1 LAGASC
7 LEEEEAMN
15 AIGKVRVL
23 GPLALHVEGLRVE
36 LSRLGYALGT
46 AENHIR
52 VMAHL
57 SQWMSDEGVGAG
69 ELSQDRVEQ
78 FLGVLKT
85 QWKRPPTGR
94 TLAPLLHWLRDRQVI
109 PPVADTRPSTPL
121 DAVVERYH
129 HWLVEDRGLAT
140 PTVRRYEATARH
152 FLEKR
157 RTGAGR
163 RMGVEDLSGADVTT
177 FLLGECSR
185 LAVESAKGVVT
196 DLRSLLRFLFL
207 EGLTPTALA
216 TAVPPVAGWR
226 DTGLP
231 ATVTASDVSA
241 LLASCDRSQPTGLR
255 DFAIL
260 TLLARLGLRAAEVA
274 GLELGSVDWRAGEI
288 VIRGKGHRV
297 DRLPLPIDV
306 GEALAAY
313 LAEGRPRVGPRAL
326 FLTTHPPARAMHPH
340 TISGVVRYACVRAHL
355 TSVGSHRLRHALAS
369 ELLRRGAALPEI
381 GQVLRHRS
389 LTSTAI
395 YAKVDRVALRAVA
408 QPWPGTGQ

>member
-1 LAGASC
+1 
-7 LEEEEAMN
+7 MN
-15 AIGKVRVL
+15 AIGQVRVL
-23 GPLALHVEGLRVE
+23 GPLAVHVDGVRCE

-57 SQWMSDEGVGAG
+57 SQWMADEGVEPR

-78 FLGVLKT
+78 FLAVLRM
-85 QWKRPPTGR
+85 QWKRPPTSR
-94 TLAPLLHWLRDRQVI
+94 TLAPLLSWLRERNVV
-109 PPVADTRPSTPL
+109 PPVMSTTRSTPL
-121 DAVVERYH
+121 DALVGRYH
-129 HWLVEDRGLAT
+129 RWLVEDRGLAT
-140 PTVRRYEATARH
+140 QTVRRYEATARR
-152 FLEKR
+152 FLEER
-157 RTGAGR
+157 RTEAGR
-163 RMGVEDLSGADVTT
+163 RTGVEDLSGADVTT

-185 LAVESAKGVVT
+185 LAVKSAKGVVT

-207 EGLTPTALA
+207 EGLTPTRLA

-226 DTGLP
+226 DTELP
-231 ATVTASDVSA
+231 AILAASDVSA
-241 LLASCDRSQPTGLR
+241 LLDSCDRRRPTGLR

-297 DRLPLPIDV
+297 DRLPLPVDV

-313 LAEGRPRVGPRAL
+313 LVAGRSRVSSRML
-326 FLTTHPPARAMHPH
+326 FLTSHPPSRAMHPH
-340 TISGVVRYACVRAHL
+340 TISGVVRYACIRAHVAP
-355 TSVGSHRLRHALAS
+355 VGAHRLRHALAS
-369 ELLRRGAALPEI
+369 ELLRQGAALPEI
-381 GQVLRHRS
+381 GQVLRHRN

-408 QPWPGTGQ
+408 QPWPGSGHDRS

>member
-1 LAGASC
+1 
-7 LEEEEAMN
+7 MN
-15 AIGKVRVL
+15 SIGRVRVF
-23 GPLALHVEGLRVE
+23 GPLALYVDGVRSE

-57 SQWMSDEGVGAG
+57 SQWMADEGVKPS

-78 FLGVLKT
+78 FLTLLGM

-94 TLAPLLHWLRDRQVI
+94 TLVPLLRWLRELNVV
-109 PPVADTRPSTPL
+109 PPVTSTTRSTPL
-121 DAVVERYH
+121 DALVDRYH

-140 PTVRRYEATARH
+140 RTVRRYEATARR
-152 FLEKR
+152 FLDER

-163 RMGVEDLSGADVTT
+163 RTGVEDLSGAEVTA

-185 LAVESAKGVVT
+185 LAVKSAKGVVT

-231 ATVTASDVSA
+231 AMLAASDVRA
-241 LLASCDRSQPTGLR
+241 LLNSCDRRHPTGLR

-274 GLELGSVDWRAGEI
+274 DLELGSVDWRAGEM

-297 DRLPLPIDV
+297 DRLPLPVDV

-313 LAEGRPRVGPRAL
+313 VANGRPRGTCRTL
-326 FLTTHPPARAMHPH
+326 FLTSHPPVRAMHPH
-340 TISGVVRYACVRAHL
+340 TISGVVRYACIRAHL
-355 TSVGSHRLRHALAS
+355 KPVGSHRLRHALAS

-381 GQVLRHRS
+381 GQVLRHRN

-408 QPWPGTGQ
+408 QPWPGSGQ

>member
-1 LAGASC
+1 
-7 LEEEEAMN
+7 MN
-15 AIGKVRVL
+15 VIGKVRVL
-23 GPLALHVEGLRVE
+23 GPLAVQVDGVRSE

-57 SQWMSDEGVGAG
+57 SQWMADEGVEPS

-78 FLGVLKT
+78 FVALLRT

-94 TLAPLLHWLRDRQVI
+94 TLGPLLCWLRDRQVV
-109 PPVADTRPSTPL
+109 PPVTDTTQSTPL
-121 DAVVERYH
+121 DALVERYH
-129 HWLVEDRGLAT
+129 DWLVEDRSLAT
-140 PTVRRYEATARH
+140 STVRRYEATARR
-152 FLEKR
+152 FLEER
-157 RTGAGR
+157 RTVAGR
-163 RMGVEDLSGADVTT
+163 RTGVEDLSGADVTA

-185 LAVESAKGVVT
+185 LAVKSAKGVVT

-226 DTGLP
+226 DSGLP
-231 ATVTASDVSA
+231 AILAASDVSA
-241 LLASCDRSQPTGLR
+241 LLDSCDRGHLTGLR

-274 GLELGSVDWRAGEI
+274 GLELGSVDWRVGEI
-288 VIRGKGHRV
+288 VVRGKGRRV
-297 DRLPLPIDV
+297 DRLPLPVDV

-313 LAEGRPRVGPRAL
+313 LADGRPRVTLRTL
-326 FLTTHPPARAMHPH
+326 FLTTHPPVRPMHPH
-340 TISGVVRYACVRAHL
+340 TISGVVRYACVRAHIPP
-355 TSVGSHRLRHALAS
+355 VGAHRLRHALAS
-369 ELLRRGAALPEI
+369 ELLRRGATLPEI
-381 GQVLRHRS
+381 GQVLRHRD

-408 QPWPGTGQ
+408 QPWPGAGQ

>member
-1 LAGASC
+1 
-7 LEEEEAMN
+7 MN
-15 AIGKVRVL
+15 GIGKVRVL
-23 GPLALHVEGLRVE
+23 GPLALHVDGVRCE
-36 LSRLGYALGT
+36 LTRLGYALGT

-57 SQWMSDEGVGAG
+57 SQWMADEGVALSD
-69 ELSQDRVEQ
+69 LSQDRVEQ
-78 FLGVLKT
+78 FLAVLRM

-94 TLAPLLHWLRDRQVI
+94 TLAPLLGWLRELNVV
-109 PPVADTRPSTPL
+109 PPVTCTTRSTPL
-121 DAVVERYH
+121 DALVGRYH
-129 HWLVEDRGLAT
+129 HWLIEDRGLAT
-140 PTVRRYEATARH
+140 PTVRRYEATARR
-152 FLEKR
+152 FLEKLRTGTGR
-157 RTGAGR
+157 RT
-163 RMGVEDLSGADVTT
+163 GVEDLSGADVTS

-185 LAVESAKGVVT
+185 LAVKSAKGVVT

-207 EGLTPTALA
+207 EGLTPMALA
-216 TAVPPVAGWR
+216 SAVPPVAGWR
-226 DTGLP
+226 NTELP
-231 ATVTASDVSA
+231 AILAASDVSA
-241 LLASCDRSQPTGLR
+241 LLDSCDQGHPTGLR

-297 DRLPLPIDV
+297 DRLPLPVDV

-313 LAEGRPRVGPRAL
+313 LADGRPRVACRTL

-340 TISGVVRYACVRAHL
+340 TISGVVRYACIRAHL
-355 TSVGSHRLRHALAS
+355 KPVGSHRLRHALAS

-381 GQVLRHRS
+381 GQVLRHRN

-408 QPWPGTGQ
+408 QPWPGFGQ

>member
-1 LAGASC
+1 
-7 LEEEEAMN
+7 MN
-15 AIGKVRVL
+15 AIGKVRVV
-23 GPLALHVEGLRVE
+23 GPLAVHVDGFRLE

-46 AENHIR
+46 AENHVR

-57 SQWMSDEGVGAG
+57 SQWMTDEGVGVN
-69 ELSQDRVEQ
+69 ELSQVRVDQ
-78 FLGVLKT
+78 FIAVLRA

-94 TLAPLLHWLRDRQVI
+94 TLAPLLHWLRELHVV
-109 PPVADTRPSTPL
+109 PPVTNTLQSTPL
-121 DAVVERYH
+121 DTVVDRYH
-129 HWLVEDRGLAT
+129 DWLVEDRGLAA
-140 PTVRRYEATARH
+140 PTVRRYEATARR
-152 FLEKR
+152 FLEQR
-157 RTGAGR
+157 GTTADLRTSV
-163 RMGVEDLSGADVTT
+163 MDLSGADVTA

-185 LAVESAKGVVT
+185 LAVKSAKGVVT

-207 EGLTPTALA
+207 EGLTPRALA

-231 ATVTASDVSA
+231 ATLTTSDVNA
-241 LLASCDRSQPTGLR
+241 LLASCDRGHPTGVR

-274 GLELGSVDWRAGEI
+274 GLELSSVDWRVGEI
-288 VIRGKGHRV
+288 VIRGKGHRI
-297 DRLPLPIDV
+297 DRLPLPVDV

-313 LAEGRPRVGPRAL
+313 VVEARPRVVCRAL
-326 FLTTHPPARAMHPH
+326 FLTTHPPARALHPH
-340 TISGVVRYACVRAHL
+340 TVSGVVRYACARAHL
-355 TSVGSHRLRHALAS
+355 PPVGSHRLRHALAS

-408 QPWPGTGQ
+408 RPWPGTGQ